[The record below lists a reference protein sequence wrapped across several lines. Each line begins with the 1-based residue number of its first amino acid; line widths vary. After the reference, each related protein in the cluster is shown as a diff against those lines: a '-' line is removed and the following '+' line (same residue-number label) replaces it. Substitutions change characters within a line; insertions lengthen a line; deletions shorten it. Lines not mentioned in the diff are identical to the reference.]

1 MLGVNVTLW
10 ERWMYAFAKSS
21 DGIFALSSK
30 LPVRDPKLSSSLYEM
45 ALEKMMLYVELEN
58 GDEEKAELFLR
69 R

>member
-1 MLGVNVTLW
+1 
-10 ERWMYAFAKSS
+10 
-21 DGIFALSSK
+21 
-30 LPVRDPKLSSSLYEM
+30 LSSSLYEM